1 MCRLLFLVDI
11 RSILLRKE
19 HSAVVAVVDDV
30 DLFCDGRFDGRQQVF
45 PLERRLFLLM
55 LDALDAIQNR
65 KPKDLEVVFR
75 LRDGIE
81 GVPHEKLEFEW
92 DLLTHATGE
101 IAVVL
106 KHVPSSF
113 RSFAMYLCS
122 YHFI

>member
-1 MCRLLFLVDI
+1 MSTALFVDI
-11 RSILLRKE
+11 RSILLCKE
-19 HSAVVAVVDDV
+19 HGAVVAVVDDV
-30 DLFCDGRFDGRQQVF
+30 DLGGDGRFNGRQQIF
-45 PLERRLFLLM
+45 SLEWRLFLLM

-65 KPKDLEVVFR
+65 KPKDLEIVFR
-75 LRDGIE
+75 FGDGIE
-81 GVPHEKLEFEW
+81 GVPHEKLEFER

-106 KHVPSSF
+106 KHVLSSF